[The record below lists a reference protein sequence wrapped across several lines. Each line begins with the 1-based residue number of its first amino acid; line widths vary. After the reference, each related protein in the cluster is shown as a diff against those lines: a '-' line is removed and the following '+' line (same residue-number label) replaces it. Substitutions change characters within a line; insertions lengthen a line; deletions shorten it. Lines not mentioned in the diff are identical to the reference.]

1 MSITEDFLLVDTWM
15 LWQRFKEEIT
25 QTEKEMCSFMESIQ
39 NGILDL
45 TASTKLLLGRSI
57 KSICVLILFYYQL
70 FTDLMIDNETITP
83 FNQGKVVLQNTEIV
97 RLNNVLADCLLYFD
111 VQTEEEFLAE
121 IDSISDDI
129 VFELQDSLLSRWI
142 QKEEEEIDEGA
153 NATDS
158 ADDTADSVDE
168 EDYENYD
175 DD

>member
-1 MSITEDFLLVDTWM
+1 
-15 LWQRFKEEIT
+15 
-25 QTEKEMCSFMESIQ
+25 
-39 NGILDL
+39 
-45 TASTKLLLGRSI
+45 
-57 KSICVLILFYYQL
+57 
-70 FTDLMIDNETITP
+70 MIDNETITP

-121 IDSISDDI
+121 IYSISDDI

-168 EDYENYD
+168 EDYVNYD
-175 DD
+175 DY

>member
-1 MSITEDFLLVDTWM
+1 
-15 LWQRFKEEIT
+15 
-25 QTEKEMCSFMESIQ
+25 
-39 NGILDL
+39 
-45 TASTKLLLGRSI
+45 
-57 KSICVLILFYYQL
+57 
-70 FTDLMIDNETITP
+70 MIDNETITP